1 MEPHRHPE
9 EPELEPELD
18 PAHIRAV
25 AERIRSAD
33 VVVALTGAGVST
45 GSGIPDFRGPQG
57 LWTKD
62 PSAQRYVSIDAYVSD
77 DEVRR
82 EAWRRRAAEP
92 TWQARP
98 NAGHLALAEMER
110 LERLTALITQNVD
123 GLHQLAGSSPGRVI
137 EIHGSVREVMC
148 LTCDRR
154 QPALPVLERVRAG
167 DDDPRCEVCGGLLKS
182 ATVAFGQSLD
192 PALLQRAHDATMA
205 ADVFLAI
212 GTSLTVHPVALLPR
226 TALEVGAM
234 VVIINAESTPYDDR
248 ADVVLRTDTST
259 ALSEIVAV
267 VRSG

>member
-1 MEPHRHPE
+1 MEAQPQPE
-9 EPELEPELD
+9 DPGLD
-18 PAHIRAV
+18 PGSVRAV
-25 AERIRSAD
+25 ATRIRDAD

-45 GSGIPDFRGPQG
+45 ASGIPDFRGPQG

-62 PSAQRYVSIDAYVSD
+62 PAAQRYVSIDAYVSD

-82 EAWRRRAAEP
+82 EAWRRRAVEP

-98 NAGHLALAEMER
+98 NDGHLALAELER

-148 LTCDRR
+148 LSCDRR
-154 QPALPVLERVRAG
+154 EPASPILDRVRAG
-167 DDDPRCEVCGGLLKS
+167 DHDPRCAACGGILKS
-182 ATVAFGQSLD
+182 ATVSFGQSLD

-205 ADVFLAI
+205 ADVFLAV

-226 TALEVGAM
+226 TALEAGAM
-234 VVIINAESTPYDDR
+234 LVIINAEPTPYDDR
-248 ADVVLRTDTST
+248 AEVVLRTDAGP
-259 ALSEIVAV
+259 ALARIVSAV
-267 VRSG
+267 RAG

>member
-1 MEPHRHPE
+1 VDAERHPE
-9 EPELEPELD
+9 EPELD
-18 PAHIRAV
+18 PALIHAVADRIRA
-25 AERIRSAD
+25 AD

-45 GSGIPDFRGPQG
+45 ASGIPDFRGPQG

-62 PSAQRYVSIDAYVSD
+62 PGAQRYVSIDAYVAD
-77 DEVRR
+77 EEVRR

-92 TWQARP
+92 TWQAQP
-98 NAGHLALAEMER
+98 NPGHLALAELER

-137 EIHGSVREVMC
+137 EIHGTVREVMC
-148 LTCDRR
+148 LSCDRR

-167 DDDPRCEVCGGLLKS
+167 DHDPRCDACGGLLKS

-205 ADVFLAI
+205 ADVFLAV

-226 TALEVGAM
+226 TALEAGAM
-234 VVIINAESTPYDDR
+234 LVVINAEPTPYDDR
-248 ADVVLRTDTST
+248 ADVVLQTDAGP
-259 ALSEIVAV
+259 ALARIVSA